1 MGIPKILFLKLSLL
15 FCFKFKFKF
24 VDGKCIL
31 KIKFVIGKVL
41 FLNHISLKFFLVNL
55 YFYCQCL

>member
-31 KIKFVIGKVL
+31 KIKFVIVTVMAKVL
-41 FLNHISLKFFLVNL
+41 S
-55 YFYCQCL
+55 